1 MSRKDRS
8 SKKIST
14 APIHEFGSNPFA
26 SLDGSG
32 LPEALPEPK
41 HEIKVSVKV
50 EESKLGNGERL
61 EIRREKTGRGGKTV
75 TTVRG
80 IPPGLGKEKKEK
92 LLKRMKNTLG
102 TGGTWSGL
110 DMELQGDRRAEVLE
124 WMKAMG
130 FRPVLA
136 GG

>member
-8 SKKIST
+8 SQKIST
-14 APIHEFGSNPFA
+14 APIHELGSNPFA

-41 HEIKVSVKV
+41 HEIKVSVKE

>member
-1 MSRKDRS
+1 MSRKDRLS
-8 SKKIST
+8 QKIST

-41 HEIKVSVKV
+41 HEIKVSVKE

>member
-1 MSRKDRS
+1 
-8 SKKIST
+8 
-14 APIHEFGSNPFA
+14 
-26 SLDGSG
+26 
-32 LPEALPEPK
+32 
-41 HEIKVSVKV
+41 
-50 EESKLGNGERL
+50 
-61 EIRREKTGRGGKTV
+61 
-75 TTVRG
+75 
-80 IPPGLGKEKKEK
+80 
-92 LLKRMKNTLG
+92 MKNTLG

>member
-14 APIHEFGSNPFA
+14 APINEFGSNPFA

-41 HEIKVSVKV
+41 HEIKVSVK
-50 EESKLGNGERL
+50 EKESKLGNGERL

-75 TTVRG
+75 TTIRG
-80 IPPGLGKEKKEK
+80 IPSELGKDNKEK

-102 TGGTWSGL
+102 TGGTWAGL
-110 DMELQGDRRAEVLE
+110 DMELQGDRRAEVVE